1 MNMSVFLKIK
11 DVFSKKS
18 HKSEQLNYVHLN
30 DYDYEEICS
39 DFNKEQISEINING
53 VSLKVVRYNDRKGS
67 FMSKEDA
74 SDKKNVKNQNKI
86 YI

>member
-1 MNMSVFLKIK
+1 MSVFLKIK
-11 DVFSKKS
+11 DVFNKKN
-18 HKSEQLNYVHLN
+18 HKSNQMNFVHLN
-30 DYDYEEICS
+30 DNDYEEICS

-67 FMSKEDA
+67 FISDENSSESKN
-74 SDKKNVKNQNKI
+74 KKNQSKI

>member
-1 MNMSVFLKIK
+1 MSVFLKIK
-11 DVFSKKS
+11 DVFNKKN
-18 HKSEQLNYVHLN
+18 HKSNQMNFVHLN
-30 DYDYEEICS
+30 DNDYEEICS

-67 FMSKEDA
+67 FISDENSSESKN
-74 SDKKNVKNQNKI
+74 KKNQRKI

>member
-1 MNMSVFLKIK
+1 MSVFLKIK
-11 DVFSKKS
+11 DVFNKKN
-18 HKSEQLNYVHLN
+18 HKSNQMNFVHLN
-30 DYDYEEICS
+30 DNDYEEICS

-67 FMSKEDA
+67 FISDENNSESKN
-74 SDKKNVKNQNKI
+74 KKNQSKI

>member
-1 MNMSVFLKIK
+1 MSVLLKIK
-11 DVFSKKS
+11 DVFSKKGQ
-18 HKSEQLNYVHLN
+18 KSEQLNYVHLN

-39 DFNKEQISEINING
+39 DFNKEKISEINING

-67 FMSKEDA
+67 FISQEDA
-74 SDKKNVKNQNKI
+74 SDKNSVKNQYKI